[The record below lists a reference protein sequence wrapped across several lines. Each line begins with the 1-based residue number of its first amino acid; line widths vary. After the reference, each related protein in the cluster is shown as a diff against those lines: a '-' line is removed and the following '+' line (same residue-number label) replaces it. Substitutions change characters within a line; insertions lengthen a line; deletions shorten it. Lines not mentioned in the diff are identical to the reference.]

1 MQGSW
6 VQSLVGELRT
16 HRLCGVAKKKKK
28 ISFISKTNHDFRD
41 SGFGFGGKRR
51 GLEAESAVSVVP
63 TSLMPF
69 GYA

>member
-28 ISFISKTNHDFRD
+28 LVLLAKLTMTLEIVDL
-41 SGFGFGGKRR
+41 
-51 GLEAESAVSVVP
+51 GLEEREGVWRQRAQ
-63 TSLMPF
+63 
-69 GYA
+69 

>member
-28 ISFISKTNHDFRD
+28 KKLVLLAKLTMTLEIVDL
-41 SGFGFGGKRR
+41 
-51 GLEAESAVSVVP
+51 GLEEREGVWRQRAQ
-63 TSLMPF
+63 
-69 GYA
+69 